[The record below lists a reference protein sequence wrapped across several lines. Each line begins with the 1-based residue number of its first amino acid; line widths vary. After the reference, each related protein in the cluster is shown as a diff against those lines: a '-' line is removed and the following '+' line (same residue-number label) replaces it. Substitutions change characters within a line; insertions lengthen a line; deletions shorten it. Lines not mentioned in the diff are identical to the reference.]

1 MTLSS
6 PSSPYWRCLGP
17 CLALCP
23 DYTFVL
29 EDELGVC
36 GCVLGVLDVR
46 SFAKRC
52 QASWMPAMRD
62 KYPSKSAHHNT
73 QVRRTD
79 SQQLFMK
86 SHVLGWVGFLWNLL
100 WFWVNLFSPLFVS
113 IALTCTHQLLPNV
126 LLSQVSPAVIRQHS
140 SSVPRHMEAGSRITS
155 LSVFWNIVTTL
166 LCNTPDIFFVG

>member
-1 MTLSS
+1 MSLPICITYFQENNITALNIIVL
-6 PSSPYWRCLGP
+6 PSSSSSRCLGP

-73 QVRRTD
+73 QVRRKDGPAVSSCLRKTICWCWLPLKCIVIV
-79 SQQLFMK
+79 SEP
-86 SHVLGWVGFLWNLL
+86 V
-100 WFWVNLFSPLFVS
+100 FSLVCQHCGDVHTPTFT
-113 IALTCTHQLLPNV
+113 TCFIG
-126 LLSQVSPAVIRQHS
+126 QVSPAVTRQHS
-140 SSVPRHMEAGSRITS
+140 PV
-155 LSVFWNIVTTL
+155 L
-166 LCNTPDIFFVG
+166 LRDTGAE